1 MILLLVRHAH
11 AGERDSLRWPDD
23 TQRPLTRRGR
33 DGARRMA
40 RRLRTQRLKPTL
52 ILASPWR
59 RAWHS
64 AELLAEGATA
74 GLKPVAVGAL
84 AMTPAIAPIARA
96 IGSQDPAAI
105 IALVG
110 HEPWLSQLAALLLTG
125 RRDGLTID
133 FPKGGVLGLEAE
145 EVKSGAARL
154 RFLLRPKQAERGG

>member
-1 MILLLVRHAH
+1 
-11 AGERDSLRWPDD
+11 
-23 TQRPLTRRGR
+23 
-33 DGARRMA
+33 MA

-64 AELLAEGATA
+64 AELLAECANA
-74 GLKPVAVGAL
+74 GLKPVAIGAL

-96 IGSQDPAAI
+96 IGSQDAAAI
-105 IALVG
+105 VALVG

-133 FPKGGVLGLEAE
+133 FPKGGVLGLETG

-154 RFLLRPKQAERGG
+154 RFLLRPKQTERGG